1 MDIRS
6 ISIVLLGVIV
16 LYAGV
21 LSLATDLYVGV
32 GMMIAGGVLVVIP
45 HWRVFVP
52 SRKLSRGSSGHA
64 VTTGKRKRKR
74 HLKVVEREEEER
86 PTYH

>member
-1 MDIRS
+1 MNIGS
-6 ISIVLLGVIV
+6 VSIVFLGVII

-45 HWRVFVP
+45 LWRFFVP
-52 SRKLSRGSSGHA
+52 SRKLQAVQAGMLSRPENG
-64 VTTGKRKRKR
+64 
-74 HLKVVEREEEER
+74 REKGI
-86 PTYH
+86 